1 MAPLTFLSLHTFLH
15 NPQGSLFILLATILF
30 ATAKPAATRSA
41 HRFVVI
47 VPTLL
52 GEFEPMG
59 MLDAV
64 ALIVNKM
71 RIGVVGKQYHLCLT
85 QTPLRALSPK
95 SVSFFHRLYR
105 LS

>member
-15 NPQGSLFILLATILF
+15 NPQGSLFILPAIILF
-30 ATAKPAATRSA
+30 ATAEPAATRSA
-41 HRFVVI
+41 HRLVVV

-64 ALIVNKM
+64 ALVVNKM
-71 RIGVVGKQYHLCLT
+71 RIGVVGK
-85 QTPLRALSPK
+85 
-95 SVSFFHRLYR
+95 
-105 LS
+105 